1 MERAGDG
8 WGQTEGYCSTG
19 QSPHR
24 AVAPLEEEE
33 EEEEEEGEEEEIIP
47 EVQRRFQTRNF
58 TVLRIPEAG

>member
-8 WGQTEGYCSTG
+8 WGQMEGYCSTR

-33 EEEEEEGEEEEIIP
+33 E
-47 EVQRRFQTRNF
+47 QTATCVTYSIN
-58 TVLRIPEAG
+58 